1 MCKVILFFVNEC
13 ECKEKK
19 NKCECK
25 EYIYIYKCECKKIE
39 KWCDFLPSIPRI
51 PPQFV
56 HISCLLLVPQKC
68 LSYPILL
75 AASDQKVQL
84 LYFFLYSSFFA
95 LLSLFFL
102 CSYMAALPLSPK
114 QNISL

>member
-1 MCKVILFFVNEC
+1 MQRIYI
-13 ECKEKK
+13 
-19 NKCECK
+19 
-25 EYIYIYKCECKKIE
+25 YIYIYKCECKKIE

-102 CSYMAALPLSPK
+102 CSYMAASLSHQSK
-114 QNISL
+114 ISLSKEEIKELILKFQLQIVGGK